1 MKRLHPRRGLSLL
14 LALVLCLTLAAP
26 AAAAEERWPQD
37 VPLEVRD
44 DWQTPGLAEELAD
57 EIYTLATAALEA
69 AEAGAPAEEAVACYQ
84 QVLDQYEEIT
94 TQYKLCSWAYYRNP
108 EAVVEAENLWLDA
121 CGYAF
126 NCLQAVEHTL
136 FPGEYREAFVAAY
149 GASYVENCLDGYVP
163 GEEEDAS
170 ASVARFVPEEGADQP
185 DTASVSGGE
194 DIGKLED
201 RLATEGEEPEN
212 GFDYDAFS
220 AREAE
225 LEAAYTQRIV
235 QMQREDT
242 VELEG
247 RTYTFFEVLDAYH
260 AGELN
265 YDQYMTLY
273 YDFYENANADL
284 GGIFLELVDARNA
297 YARSMGYANYLEYVY
312 GSGYRRDFTVQQ
324 VEAFCRA
331 YIDQVGEA
339 ACRLYNAAIPGI
351 APNSAYNDSLY
362 MDEAELVQAVG
373 GAVRGVSD
381 TLGELYDYMLEN
393 QLLDI
398 EPLDTKV
405 GSQGFTDYL
414 PSYDSAYIFVS
425 PDVRDFSAL
434 VHEFGHFANACLA
447 ETRFASVDFREVHS
461 LGMQAMSAPYVAE
474 QFADEGLGRS
484 LAAYSLLSIPY
495 SNGLVGSVRT
505 LLEIA
510 AYTDGD
516 MTVEELNALYEQLG
530 DEAGL
535 LVYDN
540 GGDVEWTMAS
550 QFYLNPGYC
559 PGYVF
564 AACSAME
571 LLALSGEDY
580 AAASETYLRL
590 LTDSDSVSWQEGVT
604 RAGLTDYVSHP
615 EALGSLAD
623 ALEDFFFANVWLQE
637 AFPDVDRSH
646 WAYSEIMTSAASA
659 YLSGGEDGAFH
670 PSQAVTGEE
679 VSAALTTMNW
689 DRAVD
694 WGLDPSAEL
703 TRAELISAVRR
714 CANEMYRNTSAQGD
728 LSGFTDTAGLDEAA
742 YSDFAWAVA
751 VGILNGTS
759 ATTLSPD
766 KPATRAETAAIFDR
780 YWSFYNTAY

>member
-1 MKRLHPRRGLSLL
+1 MKRFHPRRGLSLL

-26 AAAAEERWPQD
+26 AVAAEERWPQD

-44 DWQTPGLAEELAD
+44 DWQTPGLAEALAD
-57 EIYTLATAALEA
+57 EICTLATAALEA

-84 QVLDQYEEIT
+84 QVLDKYKEIV
-94 TQYKLCSWAYYRNP
+94 TQCKLCDWAYYRNP
-108 EAVVEAENLWLDA
+108 EAVVEAENLWSDV
-121 CGYAF
+121 CSYAF
-126 NCLQAVEHTL
+126 DSLQTVEHTL

-163 GEEEDAS
+163 EEEADAS
-170 ASVARFVPEEGADQP
+170 ASVARFAPGEGADQP

-194 DIGKLED
+194 DMGKPED
-201 RLATEGEEPEN
+201 RLTTEDAPEN

-220 AREAE
+220 DREAE

-235 QMQREDT
+235 QMQREDI

-247 RTYTFFEVLDAYH
+247 RTYTFFEVLDAYD

-265 YDQYMTLY
+265 NDQYYTLY

-312 GSGYRRDFTVQQ
+312 GSSYSRDFTVQQ

-351 APNSAYNDSLY
+351 APDNAYYDSLY

-398 EPLDTKV
+398 EPLATKV

-414 PSYDSAYIFVS
+414 PSYDAAYIFIS
-425 PDVRDFSAL
+425 PDVRDVTAL
-434 VHEFGHFANACLA
+434 VHEFGHFANVCLA
-447 ETRFASVDFREVHS
+447 ETRFASLDFAEVHS
-461 LGMQAMSAPYVAE
+461 LGMQTMSAPYVAE

-484 LAAYSLLSIPY
+484 LTAYSLLNIPY
-495 SNGLVGSVRT
+495 VNGLECSIYT
-505 LLEIA
+505 LMEIA

-535 LVYDN
+535 LIYDN
-540 GGDVEWTMAS
+540 GGDVEWTRVS
-550 QFYLNPGYC
+550 QFYLDPGYP

-670 PSQAVTGEE
+670 PGQTVTGEA
-679 VSAALTTMNW
+679 VSAALTSMNW

-728 LSGFTDTAGLDEAA
+728 LSAFTDTAGLDEAA

-759 ATTLSPD
+759 STTLSPD